1 MGTPRF
7 VIEDSDAEDAP
18 SYVAAVRPANRV
30 SMEENRSM
38 VRTPAKAAAERA
50 AKRERE
56 IHEAAVAL
64 AAEMTQR
71 QLVGGRIVTPAPE
84 VPPAPVPTLPTVPVV
99 TAAEDLPTMLVEET
113 RKRVKDGSA
122 KVQVRDGIAAQSIL
136 ERRAERAEDKQF
148 MLNLAR
154 ALAGGGASG
163 PVPVLSAGEPIAEDV
178 IEGDYEDLGD
188 DSSLAPAHLRQT
200 VE

>member
-1 MGTPRF
+1 MGVPRF
-7 VIEDSDAEDAP
+7 VIEDSDADDAP
-18 SYVAAVRPANRV
+18 SYSTVA
-30 SMEENRSM
+30 
-38 VRTPAKAAAERA
+38 RTVPKGTLPGDPAKKIRRA
-50 AKRERE
+50 AIRERE
-56 IHEAAVAL
+56 IHEAAVAI
-64 AAEMTQR
+64 AAEMVQR
-71 QLVGGRIVTPAPE
+71 QSIGGRIVTPASPE
-84 VPPAPVPTLPTVPVV
+84 ISPTPAMSLPQAPVV
-99 TAAEDLPTMLVEET
+99 TAPALEDLPTLLVDET
-113 RKRVKDGSA
+113 RKRVKSGEA
-122 KVQVRDGIAAQSIL
+122 KVNVRDGIAAQSIL

-163 PVPVLSAGEPIAEDV
+163 PVPVLSAGPVAPTDEDV